1 MRLAVAEEI
10 ADPGTAL
17 AGPARRGT
25 SGGSVVRI
33 SPLAHEGRE
42 FAAQLPYRLLV
53 LAIGNPGMPHIDEGV
68 RRRIALEDILDLRP
82 CSSGRRDQYGKIV
95 PAIACVQNAVVVSFV
110 LTRKE
115 NDKASADI
123 ILNHAEDPRDTR
135 KAEEC
140 ARAKGRN
147 DGDFRKGLDGR
158 HGHAPI
164 PAGPR
169 RTVSSSTMSPAIRRS
184 IRPSRFASRTK
195 QLLRGIAI
203 DQPQPRRD
211 EDAATACG
219 AGEPEGEGGSRGG
232 RP

>member
-1 MRLAVAEEI
+1 MPLPKKSLTQVPRWLVRHVEERAEDPPSAYRLSRTKVASSPRSFRIACSSSRLAIRVC
-10 ADPGTAL
+10 P
-17 AGPARRGT
+17 
-25 SGGSVVRI
+25 
-33 SPLAHEGRE
+33 
-42 FAAQLPYRLLV
+42 
-53 LAIGNPGMPHIDEGV
+53 DEGV
-68 RRRIALEDILDLRP
+68 RRRVALEDILDLRP
-82 CSSGRRDQYGKIV
+82 CSSERRDQYGKIV

-147 DGDFRKGLDGR
+147 DGGFREGLDGR

-203 DQPQPRRD
+203 DQPRRD